1 MKHYPILKLSKLA
14 MTVAAVMI
22 LLLSS
27 CRQDDLY
34 IASPE
39 STLVNLSVSS
49 SNSGVTTTGNDPAS
63 VISSLCIL
71 QFNADGNN
79 FGTLRHV
86 GMGTETS
93 PGHYTAT
100 LMQSISDTDKYK
112 IVILANIP
120 GGYSAFLRMVGKR
133 YAEVQQACLSQIYDG
148 ESVVPTF
155 DDANPFPMFG
165 IPGDGTPIIIEE
177 GTALGNVSLVRAV
190 ARVDIGIGT
199 KQPDNTWKKGSVKFT
214 MNQIQIWKA
223 GKQYAYLPVANNFTS
238 MGGELT
244 ISKPS
249 PVGNNETKVYDAS
262 TIKDG
267 TYCSEKIYLPEADLL
282 WGSVYDGDHT
292 NRLAIIVGGYYNE
305 SSTETFYRVDFIND
319 LSNDKMDILRNHVYQ
334 FTIKSVTDDGYATA
348 ELAYKSAPINIGFK
362 LTLEAWQTGDVTN
375 SVPSLIGY
383 TISHGRLNGEELLW
397 DDNANPKLSV
407 PLRKEL
413 WYQSSSAGREY
424 DYNEFYGESN
434 NFYALMGSPGPR
446 NGMLYHTV
454 SDAFK
459 QEGAYPALM
468 VSGDDIIDTDGSIS
482 IAWKEDNTLKGFD
495 ICRAYQGYG
504 YSDWRLPRLSE
515 LALIYLNKEKLE
527 AMRGFTPFSGTYW
540 CASEYLVSTSEADR
554 KHSEY
559 AWAINFD
566 STNPNNASH
575 NEKATKLHIRCVRQ
589 VN

>member
-1 MKHYPILKLSKLA
+1 MKIKNKYILRVNGLA
-14 MTVAAVMI
+14 KFLWII
-22 LLLSS
+22 LLLGACQNDDGYSVQ
-27 CRQDDLY
+27 QD
-34 IASPE
+34 APV
-39 STLVNLSVSS
+39 LVKLSVSAADS
-49 SNSGVTTTGNDPAS
+49 GTASNGTGTDARITS
-63 VISSLCIL
+63 IYIL
-71 QFNADGNN
+71 QFNAEGENY
-79 FGTLRHV
+79 GTLRYV
-86 GMGTETS
+86 AEGKKNTG
-93 PGHYTAT
+93 GNYTAT
-100 LMQSISDTDKYK
+100 LLQSMGANDNYK
-112 IVILANIP
+112 LVILANLP
-120 GGYSAFLRMVGKR
+120 DYGFLYGLYSKS

-223 GKQYAYLPVANNFTS
+223 GKQYAYLPIANNFTS
-238 MGGELT
+238 TGGELT

-305 SSTETFYRVDFIND
+305 SGTETFYRVDFIND

-348 ELAYKSAPINIGFK
+348 ELAYKSAPVNIGFK

-375 SVPSLIGY
+375 SVPPLIGY
-383 TISHGRLNGEELLW
+383 TISHGGLNGEELLW

-413 WYQSSSAGREY
+413 WYQSSSVGREY

-468 VSGDDIIDTDGSIS
+468 VSGDDIIDIDGSIS

-566 STNPNNASH
+566 TTNPNNASH